1 MAGLRERQK
10 AARQER
16 ILEAATMLFR
26 RDGYDK
32 TRIEDIAEIAEI
44 STGTTYNYY
53 QTKADIL
60 IAVVSKEVEEILA
73 SGAQIVADP
82 PSSVATALIDLATLY
97 NEHSLVYLS
106 KEMWRMA
113 MSFAI
118 QRPQTPF
125 SQRYTDLDK
134 RLCSQ
139 VEAMVLALQKK
150 GLIKNTIDH
159 SAIAQVIF
167 NNLNMMFIE
176 FVKCEEMTVE
186 ELKEDANKQIALF
199 ASLITTQTQAS

>member
-10 AARQER
+10 AARQQR
-16 ILEAATMLFR
+16 ILEAATELFR
-26 RDGYDK
+26 REGYDK
-32 TRIEDIAEIAEI
+32 TRMEDIASMAEI

-60 IAVVSKEVEEILA
+60 IAVVSMEVEEILA
-73 SGAQIVADP
+73 TGAKIVEAP
-82 PSSVATALIDLATLY
+82 PASVAGALIELASLY

-125 SQRYTDLDK
+125 SLRYTELDR
-134 RLCSQ
+134 RLCQ
-139 VEAMVLALQKK
+139 QIGEMVQALQKQ
-150 GLIKNTIDH
+150 GLVEANLEH
-159 SAIAQVIF
+159 SAVAEIIF
-167 NNLNMMFIE
+167 SNLNMMFIE
-176 FVKCEEMTVE
+176 FVKCEDMTMD
-186 ELKEDANKQIALF
+186 ELKNSVNDQLALL
-199 ASLITTQTQAS
+199 ASFITIEIQA